1 MQDLQEYAQKW
12 AEHMAGRNGLKHSNG
27 MLNGQSIGEN
37 IAFIGSSQPT
47 DYAGNQSA
55 LVCVTVSV
63 HIVPQIWKTTVNIWV
78 VDSVY
83 Y

>member
-63 HIVPQIWKTTVNIWV
+63 HTWSAHLKKNSKYLSW
-78 VDSVY
+78 
-83 Y
+83 

>member
-12 AEHMAGRNGLKHSNG
+12 AEHMAGKNDFNHSNCK
-27 MLNGQSIGEN
+27 LNGQSIGEN
-37 IAFIGSSQPT
+37 IAYTGSSRPT

-55 LVCVTVSV
+55 LSVSLCLYT
-63 HIVPQIWKTTVNIWV
+63 HGPHIWKRTVNIWV
-78 VDSVY
+78 GNSVY